1 MEEKYGLI
9 GYTYNNGISEY
20 DYNYPGNSNIGDSIQ
35 SLAALQFLPHVDVII
50 DRDQL
55 NFCNK
60 KVKMI
65 MNGWY
70 KIWRKNDEFSKNIN
84 PLMVSIHINNKE
96 ELSKKTLDYLKK
108 HEPIGCRDYE
118 TMNFLIKKDIDAYFS
133 GCLTLTLGNTYK
145 INHQNR
151 DKKIYFVDYN
161 FSDNK
166 NRLINKELIKILR
179 KYKNF
184 ETYKVT
190 HIDSY
195 EESPWKSICKAEDL
209 IRNYAQIDVDE

>member
-65 MNGWY
+65 
-70 KIWRKNDEFSKNIN
+70 ISAT
-84 PLMVSIHINNKE
+84 LSI
-96 ELSKKTLDYLKK
+96 
-108 HEPIGCRDYE
+108 
-118 TMNFLIKKDIDAYFS
+118 
-133 GCLTLTLGNTYK
+133 
-145 INHQNR
+145 
-151 DKKIYFVDYN
+151 
-161 FSDNK
+161 
-166 NRLINKELIKILR
+166 
-179 KYKNF
+179 
-184 ETYKVT
+184 
-190 HIDSY
+190 
-195 EESPWKSICKAEDL
+195 
-209 IRNYAQIDVDE
+209 